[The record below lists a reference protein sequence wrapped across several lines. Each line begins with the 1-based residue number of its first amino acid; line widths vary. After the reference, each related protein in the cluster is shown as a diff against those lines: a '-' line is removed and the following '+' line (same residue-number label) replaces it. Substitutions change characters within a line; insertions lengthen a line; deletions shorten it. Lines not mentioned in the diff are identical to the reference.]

1 MDTTKIL
8 VVANAPGILQRVEET
23 LAGLEVRTAI
33 RLRDGAAAVREDGFT
48 LLVLYL
54 GYEPQSTVELVATLA
69 TEPRAQPP
77 AVVCI
82 APEGADGTLA
92 ELEDRMRA
100 AGAIEFIRLGD
111 YPRTMS
117 GNEVLRRRIL
127 SAAARSRRATPVV
140 RVLQRAAHVAG
151 GTQRLA
157 THLEVP
163 ERDLL
168 RWMRGDAEA
177 PEPVFLAA
185 FDLVLTD
192 LERHG
197 RKPS

>member
-23 LAGLEVRTAI
+23 LAGLELRTAI
-33 RLRDGAAAVREDGFT
+33 RLRDGAAVIREGGFN

-69 TEPRAQPP
+69 AEPRERPP
-77 AVVCI
+77 AVVCL
-82 APEGADGTLA
+82 APENAEGQLP
-92 ELEDRMRA
+92 ELEDQMRA

-127 SAAARSRRATPVV
+127 SAAARSMRATPVV

-151 GTQRLA
+151 GTRRLA
-157 THLEVP
+157 DHLEVS

-168 RWMRGDAEA
+168 RWMRGDGDA
-177 PEPVFLAA
+177 PEAVFLAA
-185 FDLVLTD
+185 FELVLTD